1 MLEYIYVPRQTG
13 RELVDCAVFKN
24 VRCVAFDINGTL
36 IDGRY
41 RHWEWV
47 LEEGLGLKKQ
57 ENAPPPKW
65 YEAQAGQL
73 SFEEAVSLTYI
84 VEHPETLRERA
95 FKVYMADLKLR
106 EGCIEL
112 LEALRRKYEL
122 VICSDTSG
130 VTKVI
135 AKTFGLERYFTKF
148 FYSID
153 IGWLKSD
160 REFWTTFLS
169 SFPKAEPDE
178 FVMVGDNPRC
188 DIHWPNVL
196 GIGTIQIET
205 TEMLSQRSLQ
215 VMDEY
220 DRPGLYVRSLGEI
233 SKILLKQISN
243 IY

>member
-1 MLEYIYVPRQTG
+1 VPRQIG
-13 RELVDCAVFKN
+13 RELVGCAVFED
-24 VRCVAFDINGTL
+24 VRCVAFDIGGTL
-36 IDGRY
+36 IGGRY
-41 RHWEWV
+41 RRWEWV
-47 LEEGLGLKKQ
+47 FEEGMGLRKR
-57 ENAPPPKW
+57 ENAPPLRW
-65 YEAQAGQL
+65 YEAQTGRL

-84 VEHPETLRERA
+84 VEHPETLQERA
-95 FKVYMADLKLR
+95 FKVYTANLKLR

-130 VTKVI
+130 ITKVI
-135 AKTFGLERYFTKF
+135 AKIFGLERYFTKF

-169 SFPKAEPDE
+169 SFPKAKPEE
-178 FVMVGDNPRC
+178 SVMVGDNPRC

-205 TEMLSQRSLQ
+205 TEMLSQSSLQ
-215 VMDEY
+215 VLDEY
-220 DRPGLYVRSLGEI
+220 DRPSFYVRSLGEI
-233 SKILLKQISN
+233 FKILLK
-243 IY
+243 